1 MQSQGDQKTS
11 VFSLRAKEQKA
22 EQFPSLPLTS
32 ASSSGQRGKARVLTP
47 GDQYTRVLVSA
58 LAEDLEQATHPF

>member
-1 MQSQGDQKTS
+1 MQSQGNQKTS

-32 ASSSGQRGKARVLTP
+32 AASSGQREKARVLTP
-47 GDQYTRVLVSA
+47 GDQYTRVLASA
-58 LAEDLEQATHPF
+58 LAEDPGQATHPF

>member
-32 ASSSGQRGKARVLTP
+32 AASSGQREKARVLTP
-47 GDQYTRVLVSA
+47 VDQYTRVLASA
-58 LAEDLEQATHPF
+58 LAEYPGQATHPF